1 MSFGGIMVEG
11 NRAMQVYARSKHASA
26 IDLEDG
32 SVLVR
37 CCVEDTFF
45 AADVE
50 LVVKI
55 PELEIVSAKG
65 DIKRAFQD
73 ECLQAVGLL
82 QRVEGLN
89 IATGLIKNV
98 NGLVGG
104 SGGCHRLADL
114 VLEACDEVILRFTAD
129 GLRKVLELDVL
140 DRPELLKEHAR
151 NNPRMI
157 GSCIAFAKES
167 SLLEGVEL

>member
-1 MSFGGIMVEG
+1 MIKG
-11 NRAMQVYARSKHASA
+11 NWAMQVYARNKHASA

-32 SVLVR
+32 LVLAR

-55 PELEIVSAKG
+55 PEMEIVSAKG
-65 DIKRAFQD
+65 DIRRAFHD

-89 IATGLIKNV
+89 IATGLIRNV

-104 SGGCHRLADL
+104 SGGCHRLADM
-114 VLEACDEVILRFTAD
+114 VLEACDQVILRFTAD
-129 GLRKVLELDVL
+129 GLRKALDLGVL

-151 NNPRMI
+151 TNPRMI
-157 GSCIAFAKES
+157 GSCIAFAKGS
-167 SLLEGVEL
+167 PLLEGVEP